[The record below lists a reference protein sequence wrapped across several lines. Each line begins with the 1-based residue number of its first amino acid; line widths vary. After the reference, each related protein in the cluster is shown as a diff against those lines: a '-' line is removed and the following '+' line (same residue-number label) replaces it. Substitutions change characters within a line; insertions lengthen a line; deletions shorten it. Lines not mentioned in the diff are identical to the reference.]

1 MTGAWPTAPPPL
13 PTRISVPPPPACSS
27 TQPTAVVCTSDSL
40 ASALIRVVRES
51 GRSVPEDLS
60 VIGFDDS
67 LLATLASPALTSV
80 RVDYTA
86 FGAAASAALLAVID
100 GEDAPVYQPAAADA

>member
-1 MTGAWPTAPPPL
+1 L
-13 PTRISVPPPPACSS
+13 SVP
-27 TQPTAVVCTSDSL
+27 D
-40 ASALIRVVRES
+40 
-51 GRSVPEDLS
+51 DLS

-67 LLATLASPALTSV
+67 LLATLSSPALTSV

-100 GEDAPVYQPAAADA
+100 GEEAPAYQPAPPSLEVRASTARPAEAQDL